1 MGKLSSTFPTA
12 ESVDAALKRANRA
25 EVNVASLY
33 GEVLNKVDNADFNEK
48 TQDLQNQINN
58 IISPVTQDA
67 EVQNARVG
75 YDSTSYSTLK
85 NRLDSEYNILSES
98 ISATNEDVDE
108 KIANI
113 TEIIGKTISSFTVG
127 TSQHSSRSDMIPWNG
142 KAGDTIYISV
152 SSSPA
157 LSPQRNGGVYTYLND
172 IGTEYGSILIDG
184 TTPKAVTLLNDV
196 DYIGIWIPAL
206 DEECEITV
214 AVESE
219 DSISSRID
227 MLNNYA
233 EDVSIFKSNVGYYSI
248 RYALTSSHS
257 SSVDRVNIDNL
268 KKGSIVTISAS
279 NDGGVAGN
287 VGIFA
292 KKGSAE
298 GILICEIPFGKS
310 KTIVLD
316 DEYDSFG
323 AYSTTPD
330 ATGYATIGFEIQQ
343 PERVYNPIDYFA
355 NVKNGT
361 MWQGKEA
368 SSTTRC
374 LTSEIDINIID
385 AVVASDDF
393 KFYVA
398 YFNDIGEMISDSGW
412 YSITK
417 QYDIDKSIEAS
428 TVRIGVAFVDDSAIT
443 VDDAVSNVFIRTSSY
458 DSVNYRL
465 TEHINTFNQLFKVF
479 TKFDIVRGSW
489 NADGER
495 VSSAT
500 RLTSRVK
507 IPCLYGSYIEFDAK
521 DLYIAIDVWDET
533 GNSIVSSSGWCS
545 GRNRFYLKG
554 NYFTYYIANGATWST
569 STDIFLDD
577 YNCELFYFKSAP
589 YVTPPE
595 KQLGDP
601 SEYGMGFA
609 NLLKD
614 IGKSDSFLFF
624 TDPHI
629 VFKSG
634 WEDRLAD
641 CLNYVKTIQDVTPI
655 SFVLNGGD
663 WLGNGNTQSEA
674 AYMLSQISAKMHK
687 YFGDDYVMLVGNHD
701 TNYQGVISEDNNN
714 NGIFTHEVMD
724 NLYNAKYRKS
734 YFVYKAPTFDLYCFD
749 SWTGKSTT
757 LSAYSKAQVEWFA
770 SALMTNQTERIAIG
784 LHIIEDNIDYGAKI
798 IDSLANELSLIS
810 KAFNSRTTYT
820 IDGTT
825 YDYSNSVGK
834 VSFMIGG
841 HYHADGNG
849 VINGIPYVLTTNAG
863 DGGGYTGFP
872 LDLCAADWD
881 NGKLYL
887 YRCDLTKPSTTR
899 MINIVI

>member
-1 MGKLSSTFPTA
+1 MDEKYISKYETGEAVDRALDHGVQAMHEVEVAKGSTHDTLDDALNDLQGQINQIVRAP
-12 ESVDAALKRANRA
+12 ESGGDVAA
-25 EVNVASLY
+25 EVA
-33 GEVLNKVDNADFNEK
+33 
-48 TQDLQNQINN
+48 Q
-58 IISPVTQDA
+58 
-67 EVQNARVG
+67 ARVG
-75 YDSTSYSTLK
+75 ADATNYQTLK
-85 NRLDSEYNILSES
+85 DRLDSEYSSLVDD
-98 ISATNEDVDE
+98 ISDATD
-108 KIANI
+108 
-113 TEIIGKTISSFTVG
+113 
-127 TSQHSSRSDMIPWNG
+127 
-142 KAGDTIYISV
+142 DT
-152 SSSPA
+152 
-157 LSPQRNGGVYTYLND
+157 
-172 IGTEYGSILIDG
+172 
-184 TTPKAVTLLNDV
+184 
-196 DYIGIWIPAL
+196 
-206 DEECEITV
+206 
-214 AVESE
+214 
-219 DSISSRID
+219 
-227 MLNNYA
+227 
-233 EDVSIFKSNVGYYSI
+233 SIFKGNVGYYSI

-257 SSVDRVNIDNL
+257 SNIDRVNINDL
-268 KKGSIVTISAS
+268 KKGSIITISAS
-279 NDGGVAGN
+279 NDGGATGN

-292 KKGSAE
+292 KKGTAE
-298 GILICEIPFGKS
+298 GVLICEIPFGKS

-316 DEYDSFG
+316 DAYDSFG

-330 ATGYATIGFEIQQ
+330 VTGYATIGFKIQQ
-343 PERVYNPIDYFA
+343 SERVYIPMDYFA

-361 MWQGKEA
+361 MWQGKET

-385 AVVASDDF
+385 GVVASGDF

-398 YFNDIGEMISDSGW
+398 YLNDAGEMISESGW

-417 QYDIDKSIEAS
+417 QYDIDKSIDAS
-428 TVRIGVAFVDDSAIT
+428 TVRIGVAFVDDRDIT
-443 VDDAVSNVFIRTSSY
+443 VDDAISNVFIRVLSY

-465 TEHINTFNQLFKVF
+465 IEHINTFNQLFKVF

-521 DLYIAIDVWDET
+521 DLYISIDVWDEKGT
-533 GNSIVSSSGWCS
+533 TIVSSSGWCS

-554 NYFTYYIANGATWST
+554 SYFTYYVANGATWNT

-757 LSAYSKAQVEWFA
+757 LSAYSKTQVEWFA

-798 IDSLANELSLIS
+798 IDSLATELSLIS
-810 KAFNSRTTYT
+810 NAFNSRTTYT

-825 YDYSNSVGK
+825 YDYSNAMGK

-849 VINGIPYVLTTNAG
+849 VINDIPYVLTTNAG

-872 LDLCAADWD
+872 LDLCAVDWD

-887 YRCDLTKPSTTR
+887 YRCDLTKQPTTR
-899 MINIVI
+899 EISIVI